1 MTAEAILDRLK
12 GEWPVISESWLSL
25 AIVAVVVG
33 VLVWMVVHF
42 LNRRQIAN
50 LKKRLELRDDQL
62 ANAKAEIRKLEED
75 VEPLTRERQARQN
88 LEALLASLRE
98 QLAIA
103 QGQLMAAPR
112 PTVSPSRGS
121 PRQAKLDE
129 LFGPGSAIDGKL
141 AKGEAERLIVALDQL
156 TDFMRARLGSDRTPS
171 STPLPPSRLD
181 GSNGSSWWL
190 YVSRKGIPHAI
201 ELVAAYRAD
210 VIEFANSLEAVII
223 SQPDLEFRLRRIVG
237 NVSLIAGLLNIVGGF
252 IRSMERLND
261 GEIYKSAVLEM
272 ALGSPF
278 QIMVQAQ
285 IAVDSWMQLFI
296 EDRAPAV
303 HREAAT
309 FL

>member
-1 MTAEAILDRLK
+1 VTADAIIDRLK
-12 GEWPVISESWLSL
+12 GEWPVITESWLSL
-25 AIVAVVVG
+25 AIVAAVVG
-33 VLVWMVVHF
+33 VLVWIVVHF

-112 PTVSPSRGS
+112 PIVSPSRGS

-129 LFGPGSAIDGKL
+129 LFGPGRAIDGKL
-141 AKGEAERLIVALDQL
+141 TKGEAERLIVALNEL
-156 TDFMRARLGSDRTPS
+156 TDLMKSKVGSVRTPG
-171 STPLPPSRLD
+171 PIKPHSRLD
-181 GSNGSSWWL
+181 GSNGPSWSL
-190 YVSRKGIPHAI
+190 YVSKKGIPHAI

-210 VIEFANSLEAVII
+210 VIDFANSLEAAITR
-223 SQPDLEFRLRRIVG
+223 QPDLEFRLRKIVG
-237 NVSLIAGLLNIVGGF
+237 NVGLIAGLLNVAGGF

-261 GEIYKSAVLEM
+261 GETYQAAVLEM
-272 ALGSPF
+272 ALRGPF
-278 QIMVQAQ
+278 QIMVQSQ
-285 IAVDSWMQLFI
+285 TAVDTWMQLFI
-296 EDRAPAV
+296 EQRAPAV
-303 HREAAT
+303 HQEAST
-309 FL
+309 YL